1 MIMNF
6 HKSGDVLA
14 GVPRLRRNLTLV
26 VALGAIISSIGAIVA
41 PERAWPNI
49 LLASYYLLSLGLS
62 GILFIALQYV
72 SNAGWSV
79 AIRRVPEAFAGI
91 LPIASLLVL
100 ITMLGIP
107 SLYEWSHADVV
118 AGNYLLQAKEG
129 WLNVPFFVIRT
140 LFYLGIWLVFAY
152 YLRKFSSQQ
161 DATGDVTFTRKNK
174 KLSGGFLVVIA
185 LTFTLASMDWIMSL
199 EPEWYSTIFGM
210 YNLSGML
217 LNGLAAIAVVVII
230 LRRTGPLRKV
240 VTDSHLHDL
249 GKLIFAFST
258 FWMYIWFSQYLLIWY
273 ANLPEE
279 VVYFVNREE
288 GSWTIFT
295 GLNVVF
301 NWLIPFVVLLSQW
314 SKKNEGLLLKVCVI
328 IMIGHWI
335 DLYWMIL
342 PPFLKEGPEVSLWEI
357 GPFAG
362 MIALFFLGTFKTF
375 GQGNPVPLKDPLLVE
390 SLHHHS

>member
-1 MIMNF
+1 MIMNL
-6 HKSGDVLA
+6 HKSEDVLA
-14 GVPRLRRNLTLV
+14 GIPRLRRNLALV
-26 VALGAIISSIGAIVA
+26 MALGAITASIGAFVA

-49 LLASYYLLSLGLS
+49 LLASFYLLSLGLA
-62 GILFIALQYV
+62 GVLFIALQYV

-79 AIRRVPEAFAGI
+79 AIRRAPEALAGI
-91 LPIASLLVL
+91 LPIASLLMV
-100 ITMLGIP
+100 ITLLGIP
-107 SLYEWSHADVV
+107 SLYEWSHADAVS
-118 AGNYLLQAKEG
+118 GNHLLQAKAG

-140 LFYLGIWLVFAY
+140 ILYLSVWFVFAF
-152 YLRKFSSQQ
+152 YLRKFSRQQ
-161 DATGDVTFTRKNK
+161 DATGDVSLTRKNK

-230 LRRTGPLRKV
+230 LRRTGPLRTV

-258 FWMYIWFSQYLLIWY
+258 FWMYIWFSQYILIWY
-273 ANLPEE
+273 ANIPEE
-279 VVYFVNREE
+279 VVYFVNREK
-288 GSWTIFT
+288 GSWTIFA

-342 PPFLKEGPEVSLWEI
+342 PPFLKTGPEVSLWEI

-362 MIALFFLGTFKTF
+362 MIALFFLGTFKAF
-375 GQGNPVPLKDPLLVE
+375 AQANPVPLKDPLLVE
-390 SLHHHS
+390 SIHHHS

>member
-1 MIMNF
+1 
-6 HKSGDVLA
+6 
-14 GVPRLRRNLTLV
+14 
-26 VALGAIISSIGAIVA
+26 
-41 PERAWPNI
+41 
-49 LLASYYLLSLGLS
+49 
-62 GILFIALQYV
+62 
-72 SNAGWSV
+72 
-79 AIRRVPEAFAGI
+79 
-91 LPIASLLVL
+91 
-100 ITMLGIP
+100 
-107 SLYEWSHADVV
+107 
-118 AGNYLLQAKEG
+118 
-129 WLNVPFFVIRT
+129 
-140 LFYLGIWLVFAY
+140 
-152 YLRKFSSQQ
+152 
-161 DATGDVTFTRKNK
+161 
-174 KLSGGFLVVIA
+174 
-185 LTFTLASMDWIMSL
+185 
-199 EPEWYSTIFGM
+199 STIFGM

-217 LNGLAAIAVVVII
+217 LNGLAAITVVVVI

-258 FWMYIWFSQYLLIWY
+258 FWMYIWFSQYILIWY
-273 ANLPEE
+273 ANIPEE

-342 PPFLKEGPEVSLWEI
+342 PPFLKTGPEVSLWEI

-362 MIALFFLGTFKTF
+362 MIALFFLVTFKAF
-375 GQGNPVPLKDPLLVE
+375 ARGNPVPLRDPLLEE